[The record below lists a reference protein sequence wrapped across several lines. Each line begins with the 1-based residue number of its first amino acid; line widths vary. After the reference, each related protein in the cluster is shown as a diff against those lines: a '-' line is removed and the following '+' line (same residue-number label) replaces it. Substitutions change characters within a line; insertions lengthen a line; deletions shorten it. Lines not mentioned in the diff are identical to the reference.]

1 MPVPGRVEMNPAQLR
16 LSSLITSEGH
26 PWVVH
31 AGKLARGRG
40 YRERKRRCL
49 IGGRHIMNE
58 YFAKAER
65 IRDRLPADIALVP
78 DRYAL
83 DQLPPLLRE
92 RFPAERPVL
101 AMNLQCMSH
110 ITREPAPEGV
120 LAEIPL
126 PKMRITV
133 EGVQRILILSSV
145 SLPSNLGSLI
155 RTAVALGWTV
165 GVTGDYTDPFSYDAI
180 RYSKGAVLHQPLIRL
195 EHGEL
200 RHMRNTFSF
209 LLATPAPLKRFEPFP
224 PEFLPNGIRISRP
237 VSMLKRKIALVVG
250 NESHGL
256 TDFPMKASGIDV
268 TIPLTEGCKLDS
280 LNVAV
285 AGGIILHTLTSLSL
299 DGRAKRGEK
308 MEEGG
313 TKEGVA

>member
-1 MPVPGRVEMNPAQLR
+1 MR

-58 YFAKAER
+58 YFAQAES

-78 DRYAL
+78 DRYAP

-92 RFPAERPVL
+92 RFPAERPIL
-101 AMNLQCMSH
+101 AMNLACMSH

-165 GVTGDYTDPFSYDAI
+165 GVTGDYTDPFSYDAV

-256 TDFPMKASGIDV
+256 ADFPMKASGIDV
-268 TIPLTEGCKLDS
+268 SIPLAEGCKLDS

-299 DGRAKRGEK
+299 DGRAKRKEQ
-308 MEEGG
+308 MEAG
-313 TKEGVA
+313 AI